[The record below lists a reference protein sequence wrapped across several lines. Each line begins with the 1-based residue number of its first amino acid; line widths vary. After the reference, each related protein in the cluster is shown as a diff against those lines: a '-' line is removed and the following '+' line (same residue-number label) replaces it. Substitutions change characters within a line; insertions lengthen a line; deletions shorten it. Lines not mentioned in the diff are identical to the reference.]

1 MLIPGCTMKI
11 VKQKQENTFALAG
24 LSFTE
29 LKVIKDACEL
39 FGKQGS
45 PQAAKIG
52 EEISSAMDN
61 ITI

>member
-1 MLIPGCTMKI
+1 MKI
-11 VKQKQENTFALAG
+11 VKQKQENMFALAG

-45 PQAAKIG
+45 TQAEAIAKAIND
-52 EEISSAMDN
+52 EMN
-61 ITI
+61 NVTI

>member
-1 MLIPGCTMKI
+1 MPVLCTMKI
-11 VKQKQENTFALAG
+11 VKQKQENMFALAG

-45 PQAAKIG
+45 TQAEAIAKAIND
-52 EEISSAMDN
+52 EMN
-61 ITI
+61 NVTI